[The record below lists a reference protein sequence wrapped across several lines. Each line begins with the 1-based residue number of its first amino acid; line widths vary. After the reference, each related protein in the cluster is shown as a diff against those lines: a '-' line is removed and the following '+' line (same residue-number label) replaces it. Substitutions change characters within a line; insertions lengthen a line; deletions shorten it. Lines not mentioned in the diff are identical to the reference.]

1 MLSAPVRSAKR
12 ISSLFSLG
20 SNKDG
25 SLSSSPNS
33 PSFPKHSPDQY
44 PQDVQQ
50 RPRSSSRPARL
61 VSNPQSDYSD
71 TRSIRTTGPIDQ
83 FDLDEPL
90 PPPPSLLA
98 VNQDLANSANNS
110 PDGRPQSRGRPS
122 SAGGL
127 FVPGT
132 GPDSR
137 PGTPSKR
144 RSWIPGRARASS
156 VDARPQN
163 TNTQMPSAWIA
174 GLDQKILYDVGP
186 LIRGEQVCRLSVPTL
201 RPRGLDSSPLI
212 STCYHR
218 FRNCGMKVVTL
229 MSTCSLKTL
238 DGHPRSKSIQPFSLN
253 HRPSHSLPGAQTRT
267 ELTPWSN
274 KRAPCH

>member
-33 PSFPKHSPDQY
+33 PSFPKHSPDQC
-44 PQDVQQ
+44 PEDAQQ

-83 FDLDEPL
+83 LDLDEPL

-98 VNQDLANSANNS
+98 VNQDLATSANNA

-127 FVPGT
+127 LVPGT

-163 TNTQMPSAWIA
+163 TTSQMPSAWIA

-186 LIRGEQVCRLSVPTL
+186 LVRGEQVCRLSVPAL
-201 RPRGLDSSPLI
+201 RPSTRSGLQSPLI
-212 STCYHR
+212 YTCYYR

-229 MSTCSLKTL
+229 MSICSPKTL
-238 DGHPRSKSIQPFSLN
+238 DGHRRSKSIQPSSRN
-253 HRPSHSLPGAQTRT
+253 HRPSHSLPGAQTR
-267 ELTPWSN
+267 
-274 KRAPCH
+274 AG